1 MWLFDAVSA
10 EDNGHVLL
18 EGIFI
23 WEGDAEK
30 RKTFDVFPHPSH
42 EEQQSQNWSGQG
54 ESDCLIKTKHCDNLN
69 RYWCNVISAQCS
81 ECQSDEI
88 QTSAGKRR
96 E

>member
-18 EGIFI
+18 EEVFI
-23 WEGDAEK
+23 WEGNVEE
-30 RKTFDVFPHPSH
+30 RKTFFACPYPSH

-69 RYWCNVISAQCS
+69 RY
-81 ECQSDEI
+81 
-88 QTSAGKRR
+88 
-96 E
+96 